1 MKVILS
7 PSLDPYFNLALEE
20 VLFNK
25 TDSDYILLWRGRKSV
40 VIGRNQNPFEE
51 TNLDYLEREGIV
63 LARRISGGGA
73 VFHDQGN
80 INYTMILNSK
90 KGKFVEFS
98 EFMEPIV
105 DFLKTIGLDTYI
117 TERND
122 MRYEAFKI
130 SGTAQYAKKERILHH
145 GTLLFDA
152 NQEFLSKSLRPKNI
166 AFESNAIK
174 SVRSKVINLKKVL
187 SKEICV
193 EDFILQLKGY
203 FIDHCKGINYELT
216 KEDRD
221 ATAKLVNDKYSTWE
235 WIIGYT
241 PAFKIKDNLNVDQG
255 SCVFNL
261 LIKNGKVKEINVK
274 LNGELI
280 ETNHLVNQKYSKE
293 LISKKSSNALN
304 QLIERIV

>member
-1 MKVILS
+1 MKVVLS

-25 TDSDYILLWRGRKSV
+25 TDSDYILLWRGTKSV

-51 TNLDYLEREGIV
+51 TNLDYLEQEGIV
-63 LARRISGGGA
+63 LTRRISGGGA
-73 VFHDQGN
+73 VYHDQGN

-98 EFMEPIV
+98 ELMVPIV
-105 DFLKTIGLDTYI
+105 DFLKTIGLNTYI

-122 MRYEAFKI
+122 MRYKDFKI

-152 NQEFLSKSLRPKNI
+152 NQKFLSHSLRPKKI
-166 AFESNAIK
+166 VFESNAIK

-187 SKEICV
+187 SKETSV
-193 EDFILQLKGY
+193 ECFILQLKDY
-203 FIDHCKGINYELT
+203 FVNHFKGINYKLT

-221 ATAKLVNDKYSTWE
+221 ATVKLVNDKYSTWE

-241 PAFKIKDNLNVDQG
+241 PAFKIKDTLTAGQE
-255 SCVFNL
+255 SYVFDL

-274 LNGELI
+274 LNGRLLK
-280 ETNHLVNQKYSKE
+280 TNHLIDQKYSKE
-293 LISKKSSNALN
+293 LISKSSSTALN